1 MASVTVHCPRCQSAQ
16 VYRHGQNPKGRARF
30 RCRDC
35 YRVFLLTYTY
45 EARKP
50 GVKEQ
55 ITEMAFNG
63 AGVRD
68 TARTL
73 KGGINTIIRTLKNS
87 RRTHE
92 DATPPLRA
100 AFPSGHRYS

>member
-1 MASVTVHCPRCQSAQ
+1 MFQLAYA
-16 VYRHGQNPKGRARF
+16 
-30 RCRDC
+30 
-35 YRVFLLTYTY
+35 Y
-45 EARKP
+45 EVRKP

-73 KGGINTIIRTLKNS
+73 KIAINTVIRTLKNS
-87 RRTHE
+87 RRSE
-92 DATPPLRA
+92 
-100 AFPSGHRYS
+100 